1 MAWNV
6 FPIIIIKQPKSTPFI
21 DVGLGNSFDGEGL
34 GRGGVC
40 DGGCGLRLS
49 GWGFE
54 KWFRFGIL

>member
-1 MAWNV
+1 M
-6 FPIIIIKQPKSTPFI
+6 
-21 DVGLGNSFDGEGL
+21 GLGNSFDGEGL